1 MKNRKGFTLIEVLI
15 VIGVLAILASIV
27 ALSVNPASQFNRAND
42 SVRRSDVQGIMSGIF
57 QYSVDNAGDL
67 SGLVNLGGSELEI
80 CKLGRQED
88 CDAATDDFVELE
100 AELVSDYMSTI
111 PEDPGCS
118 DCPSCDDDNGTGY
131 WITEDA
137 STGAITIEAKCISSG
152 TFSITQ

>member
-67 SGLVNLGGSELEI
+67 SGLTNLAATSKEI
-80 CKLGRQED
+80 CKTGGT
-88 CDAATDDFVELE
+88 CGTTFVDLDT
-100 AELVSDYMSTI
+100 ALVSDYMSSI
-111 PEDPGCS
+111 PIDTGCS
-118 DCPSCDDDNGTGY
+118 DCANCDGTSGTGY
-131 WITEDA
+131 WVEESAAGVVTVK
-137 STGAITIEAKCISSG
+137 SRCMSSG
-152 TFSITQ
+152 TDFSISQ